1 MKECNMEK
9 KIKIMIAEDEAII
22 TQCLKMELE
31 FEGYEVCKF
40 VAEGE
45 EAIETA
51 KEEEPDI
58 ILMDIHL
65 SGKMDGIEAARQ
77 IIENKYIPIIFM
89 TGFNDTDI
97 HKRAHEINP
106 VGYLEKP
113 VEVYEVTPIIKSLFK

>member
-1 MKECNMEK
+1 MEK
-9 KIKIMIAEDEAII
+9 RVKIMIAEDEAII
-22 TQCLKMELE
+22 IQCLKMELE
-31 FEGYEVCKF
+31 LEGYKVCKF
-40 VAEGE
+40 VTEGE

-58 ILMDIHL
+58 ILMDINL
-65 SGKMDGIEAARQ
+65 SGKMDGIEAARK

-97 HKRAHEINP
+97 QKRAQEINP